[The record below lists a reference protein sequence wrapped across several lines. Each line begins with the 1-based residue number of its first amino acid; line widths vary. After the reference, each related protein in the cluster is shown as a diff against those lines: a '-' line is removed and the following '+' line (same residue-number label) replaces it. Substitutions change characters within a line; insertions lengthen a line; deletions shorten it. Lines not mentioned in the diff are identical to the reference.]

1 MVIKVSKAHFTNSQ
15 NAWHVLRCS
24 ALNLNYVR
32 TCLTRTTKLWKFSE
46 FCRRE
51 KKGRPVRKNS

>member
-32 TCLTRTTKLWKFSE
+32 KCLTRTKLRKFSE
-46 FCRRE
+46 FCRSE